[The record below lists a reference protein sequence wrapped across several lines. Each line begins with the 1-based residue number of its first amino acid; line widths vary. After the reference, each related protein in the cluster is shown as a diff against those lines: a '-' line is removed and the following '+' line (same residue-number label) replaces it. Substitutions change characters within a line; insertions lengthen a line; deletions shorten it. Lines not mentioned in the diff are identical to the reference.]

1 VEDQDN
7 TKLFKYLIQGVK
19 DYAIFAL
26 DPDGKIITWNAG
38 AERTKGY
45 LASEVIGK
53 HFSMFYTDDAKAS
66 GQPQFELQEAMRTG
80 SYEEE
85 GWRVRKDGS
94 QFWAAVVINKLI
106 DDQGVHLGFAKVTRD
121 LTERKKGG
129 IRPRRFNRTTSAER
143 SKV

>member
-1 VEDQDN
+1 MEDQDN

-66 GQPQFELQEAMRTG
+66 GQPQFELKRQCALAAMKK
-80 SYEEE
+80 
-85 GWRVRKDGS
+85 KDGAS
-94 QFWAAVVINKLI
+94 EKTGANSGRL
-106 DDQGVHLGFAKVTRD
+106 L
-121 LTERKKGG
+121 
-129 IRPRRFNRTTSAER
+129 
-143 SKV
+143 